1 MWIHTICLSLSLS
14 LFPWLAFIPR
24 HFCSPGQ
31 PSHWLAVSLVGVKF
45 ISSSYQVCSI
55 RHGQES
61 CNLCNIYWRTEKGGL
76 RSFAP
81 PLSGHF
87 VQDVTKRLH
96 IYQYSPPPL
105 VSPPF
110 RVSLYAPGHI
120 YTIQGLSKQCV
131 FFPWE
136 RRKRKYGEIAFFSYT
151 LN

>member
-1 MWIHTICLSLSLS
+1 MSLSLSLS

-24 HFCSPGQ
+24 HFCSPYHPSQ

-81 PLSGHF
+81 PPFRTFCSGCHEKTSYLSIF
-87 VQDVTKRLH
+87 A
-96 IYQYSPPPL
+96 PPL

-131 FFPWE
+131 FFP
-136 RRKRKYGEIAFFSYT
+136 
-151 LN
+151 